1 MFRLLYLLF
10 RKQFNRVIY
19 SQQSKPGGFEEL
31 TMAFTDSDGRRYYRY
46 NDDMDMPIKRWAKLK
61 VFLAELT
68 NCIDAKELTRIVDA
82 MDKALNADKRDLAMI
97 GFLIK
102 EIRNRQEML
111 VHEEILFKIV
121 TALYIREDEKTDK
134 WDEDIF
140 EQKMNQFR
148 KDSREGLYDF
158 FYKAGIS
165 KYVPYWE
172 KCKGNVETLLEMS
185 NLKVMALKRI
195 LGAYSS
201 GEQSLNSLT
210 KADTSL

>member
-1 MFRLLYLLF
+1 
-10 RKQFNRVIY
+10 
-19 SQQSKPGGFEEL
+19 
-31 TMAFTDSDGRRYYRY
+31 
-46 NDDMDMPIKRWAKLK
+46 
-61 VFLAELT
+61 
-68 NCIDAKELTRIVDA
+68 
-82 MDKALNADKRDLAMI
+82 MI

-111 VHEEILFKIV
+111 LHEEILFKIV
-121 TALYIREDEKTDK
+121 TALYIREDENADK

-140 EQKMNQFR
+140 EQKIHQFR

-158 FYKAGIS
+158 FYNAGIS

-210 KADTSL
+210 KAD